1 MTPRLIIEQKITAFV
16 NRYEIYSTL
25 EDGERSELLAF
36 AQQRRLAFK
45 ERVDFYTDEVKSDLV
60 FSFRAEKVM
69 DIHGKFFV
77 EDAGGERIGV
87 FKKQFKQS
95 LLSSTWVILD
105 TNDNPTITIKE
116 SSRTLAALRRFSG
129 WIPIISGIVEVI
141 VLFFRYHFVF
151 IDQHGSEVGLY
162 TKTELIRDHY
172 RLNITDE
179 QFTKHDWRM
188 LAAIAVAL
196 DALQDR

>member
-1 MTPRLIIEQKITAFV
+1 MKPRLIIEQKITAFV
-16 NRYEIYSTL
+16 NRYEIYSAL
-25 EDGERSELLAF
+25 EDGTKSELLAF

-45 ERVDFYTDEVKSDLV
+45 ERVDFYTDEVKTDLV

-77 EDAGGERIGV
+77 EDADGKRIGA

-95 LLSSTWVILD
+95 LLNSTWSILD
-105 TNDNPTITIKE
+105 ANDNPTLTIKE
-116 SSRTLAALRRFSG
+116 SNQTLAALRRFSR
-129 WIPIISGIVEVI
+129 WIPIIGDIIEVI

-151 IDQHGSEVGLY
+151 IDQQQTEVGKY
-162 TKTELIRDHY
+162 TKTTLFRDHY
-172 RLNITDE
+172 QLDMTDQ
-179 QFTKHDWRM
+179 QFTAHDWRVLTAM
-188 LAAIAVAL
+188 AVAL